1 MQIFI
6 KTLTGKTITLDVEP
20 SDTIDNV
27 KAKIQDKEG
36 IPPDQQRLIFA
47 GKQLEDGR
55 TLSDYNIQKEAT
67 LHLVL
72 RLRGGAK
79 QHRKVLRD
87 NIQGVT
93 APAIR
98 RLAHTA
104 GVKKISGLIY
114 EEIRGV
120 LKIYLEKVI
129 KDAVTYTEHARRK
142 TVTVAD
148 VAAALAHQG
157 RPILVGNPSL
167 ATKPCK
173 IKRTKGSGGAGKSR
187 PGTGALQNIR
197 YYQKQS
203 HCLHIP
209 FTPFERLVREIS
221 QYFKAGLRFQKDA
234 ILLLQHS
241 TESYLVNLFQ
251 DTNIA
256 AIHAKRTGI
265 MPKDI
270 QLARRIRGER
280 R

>member
-1 MQIFI
+1 MEL
-6 KTLTGKTITLDVEP
+6 KAEAKVEQ
-20 SDTIDNV
+20 N
-27 KAKIQDKEG
+27 G
-36 IPPDQQRLIFA
+36 I
-47 GKQLEDGR
+47 
-55 TLSDYNIQKEAT
+55 
-67 LHLVL
+67 V
-72 RLRGGAK
+72 
-79 QHRKVLRD
+79 KVLRN

-120 LKIYLEKVI
+120 LKVYLEKVI
-129 KDAVTYTEHARRK
+129 RDAVTYTEHARRK

-148 VAAALAHQG
+148 VTAALVRQG
-157 RPILVGNPSL
+157 RPILLGNPSL
-167 ATKPCK
+167 VTKSCK
-173 IKRTKGSGGAGKSR
+173 IKHTKGTGGAGKSR
-187 PGTGALQNIR
+187 PGTAALKNIK

-209 FTPFERLVREIS
+209 FAAFERLVREIA
-221 QYFKAGLRFQKDA
+221 QDFKTDLRFQKDA
-234 ILLLQHS
+234 IILLQHS
-241 TESYLVNLFQ
+241 VESYIVGLLQ

-270 QLARRIRGER
+270 QLARRIRGEYS
-280 R
+280 

>member
-1 MQIFI
+1 M
-6 KTLTGKTITLDVEP
+6 
-20 SDTIDNV
+20 
-27 KAKIQDKEG
+27 
-36 IPPDQQRLIFA
+36 
-47 GKQLEDGR
+47 
-55 TLSDYNIQKEAT
+55 
-67 LHLVL
+67 VL

-79 QHRKVLRD
+79 HRKVLRN

-129 KDAVTYTEHARRK
+129 KDVVTYTEHARRK
-142 TVTVAD
+142 TVTVTD
-148 VAAALAHQG
+148 VTAALAHQG

-167 ATKPCK
+167 ATKSCK

-187 PGTGALQNIR
+187 PGTGALKNIR

-209 FTPFERLVREIS
+209 FASFERLVREIA
-221 QYFKAGLRFQKDA
+221 QYFKSDLRFQKDA
-234 ILLLQHS
+234 IILLQHS
-241 TESYLVNLFQ
+241 AESYLVNLFQ

-280 R
+280 S